1 MFKFFIE
8 LFRKNTVVGLT
19 TIEQET
25 EKKYSS
31 VNIKN
36 EMRLYKNVYSQLF
49 TTDKKAEKKFQDT
62 FTDPIAYHLLTIVQN
77 QTALY
82 SV

>member
-8 LFRKNTVVGLT
+8 LFRKNTVIGLT
-19 TIEQET
+19 DIVDET

-31 VNIKN
+31 FNTKDEI
-36 EMRLYKNVYSQLF
+36 RLYKNVYSQLF
-49 TTDKKAEKKFQDT
+49 KTEKKSEGFQNT
-62 FTDPIAYHLLTIVQN
+62 FTDPIAYHLLAIVQN